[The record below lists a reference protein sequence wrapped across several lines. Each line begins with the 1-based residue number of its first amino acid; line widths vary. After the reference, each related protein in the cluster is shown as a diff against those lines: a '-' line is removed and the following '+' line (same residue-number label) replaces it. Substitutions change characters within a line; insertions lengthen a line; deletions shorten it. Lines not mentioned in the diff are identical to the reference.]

1 MTIAKDSLK
10 NMFTL
15 EANVQRGI
23 VYEQPTGFWQA
34 EDYARYV
41 DAYQTKIYADIKNM
55 KKWIKLVVLDD
66 YKTSSIVDEIQQHVK
81 WAQGEGLEHI
91 IIVAPQAIVQMQMKR
106 GTKDTVPTTFFNT
119 KEEAEAFSKSL
130 GH

>member
-15 EANVQRGI
+15 ETNVQRGI

-41 DAYQTKIYADIKNM
+41 DAYQTKIYSDIKSM
-55 KKWIKLVVLDD
+55 KKWVKLVVLDD

-106 GTKDTVPTTFFNT
+106 GAKDMVPTTFFST